1 MRGIAFIDW
10 IKNKDEYGY
19 AGDGAPELMYG
30 FLEEH
35 LNYHGQIQE
44 TASGSPEPKQ
54 IDLLIP
60 VKRKVK

>member
-10 IKNKDEYGY
+10 IKNNDEYEY
-19 AGDGAPELMYG
+19 AGDGDPEFVYG
-30 FLEEH
+30 FLEEQ
-35 LNYHGQIQE
+35 LNYHCQIQE